1 MVKYYYQ
8 QQKQGIY
15 YDGHERED
23 VVEYR
28 RIFLSEIAKFE
39 KYMKRIAPILNLGEK
54 EHILVVHDECI
65 FYSNDG
71 KHGTWAKSGELPL
84 CKKGN
89 GKSIM
94 GSEFLTEACGRLKL
108 TAEHIKNYP
117 DVPEEARV
125 FLKPGVSEEG
135 HWLHILLSKSN
146 IKPFLYLR
154 LCSQISLQYLPLIIV
169 QIILHLH
176 LMHWL

>member
-1 MVKYYYQ
+1 MIKYSWISLSTT
-8 QQKQGIY
+8 KQGIH

-39 KYMKRIAPILNLGEK
+39 KYMATYEGEDMKRIAPILNLGEK

-71 KHGTWAKSGELPL
+71 KRGAWAKSGDYH
-84 CKKGN
+84 CAKKGN

-94 GSEFLTEACGRLKL
+94 VSEFLTEACGR
-108 TAEHIKNYP
+108 
-117 DVPEEARV
+117 
-125 FLKPGVSEEG
+125 
-135 HWLHILLSKSN
+135 
-146 IKPFLYLR
+146 
-154 LCSQISLQYLPLIIV
+154 
-169 QIILHLH
+169 
-176 LMHWL
+176 